1 MKVYIYRREDK
12 LHQIRPKYKVFTT
25 LDEDPSLS
33 KLLYTDSMP
42 KKKLTR
48 KFVRY
53 IPGRYTSTRV
63 NLGVPLYESAD
74 GYVKNILITKYEI

>member
-12 LHQIRPKYKVFTT
+12 FHQMRPKYKVFIT
-25 LDEDPSLS
+25 LEDPSLS
-33 KLLYTDSMP
+33 KLLYIDSMP

-48 KFVRY
+48 KFIRS
-53 IPGRYTSTRV
+53 IAGRYTSTRE
-63 NLGVPLYESAD
+63 NLGVPLYKSAD

>member
-12 LHQIRPKYKVFTT
+12 LHPLRPRYKVFAT
-25 LDEDPSLS
+25 LDEDQSLS
-33 KLLYTDSMP
+33 RLFFVDSMP

-48 KFVRY
+48 KF
-53 IPGRYTSTRV
+53 IGSIAGRYTSTRE
-63 NLGVPLYESAD
+63 NLGVSLYKSVD